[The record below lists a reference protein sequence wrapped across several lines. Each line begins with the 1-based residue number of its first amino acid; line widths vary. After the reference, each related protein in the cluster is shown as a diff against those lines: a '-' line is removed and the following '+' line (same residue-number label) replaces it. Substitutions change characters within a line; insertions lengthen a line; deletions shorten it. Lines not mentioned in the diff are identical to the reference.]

1 MKSFIIS
8 FLLFFSSVFY
18 PLLVSAQTCQQAK
31 SMDNEVFKER
41 REILMK
47 QMRDFSIALIKGGDI
62 VMDNHDDD
70 IPFRQNNNFYYLT
83 GFDNPKAFLI
93 LIKDRVSRSILFTD
107 ILPLGNQY
115 DKGPHS
121 VEEVMKATDIDEAY
135 NISEFDKLFGEIVN
149 YIQVQDEGNKKLTI
163 YYNRLDKDLEKMIL
177 DLSKRDIGKDRQS
190 NITAEISMLDSLPL
204 IHSMRRI
211 KSCAEIEMLETAIC
225 ITGAAIHKT
234 LQGLPSFFHERE
246 IKATLGYEYAL
257 EGAVREGFASI
268 SASGPDTLIVH
279 DTKFGRE
286 LREHDMVVLDIGAD
300 YNYYTAD
307 ISRTVPKNGKFTQ
320 EQSDIYTAVLKV
332 QEEIISRIKPG
343 ISGMGLH
350 DQSIK
355 LIAYELYQLK
365 LITDEKSKWQYLL
378 YYPHGI
384 GHKLGMN
391 VHDVGGWKNPDDTY
405 ATYQENM
412 VVTVEPGI
420 YVSLLVLEK
429 AKEVLGYF
437 KPFFDDDPTLKFEI
451 PSDEELKTFKD
462 TVHAAVEK
470 YNEIGVR
477 IEDDILVTND
487 GYRNLSGFIPKTIP
501 DIEALMT
508 GK

>member
-1 MKSFIIS
+1 
-8 FLLFFSSVFY
+8 
-18 PLLVSAQTCQQAK
+18 
-31 SMDNEVFKER
+31 
-41 REILMK
+41 
-47 QMRDFSIALIKGGDI
+47 
-62 VMDNHDDD
+62 
-70 IPFRQNNNFYYLT
+70 
-83 GFDNPKAFLI
+83 
-93 LIKDRVSRSILFTD
+93 
-107 ILPLGNQY
+107 
-115 DKGPHS
+115 
-121 VEEVMKATDIDEAY
+121 
-135 NISEFDKLFGEIVN
+135 
-149 YIQVQDEGNKKLTI
+149 
-163 YYNRLDKDLEKMIL
+163 
-177 DLSKRDIGKDRQS
+177 
-190 NITAEISMLDSLPL
+190 
-204 IHSMRRI
+204 
-211 KSCAEIEMLETAIC
+211 
-225 ITGAAIHKT
+225 
-234 LQGLPSFFHERE
+234 
-246 IKATLGYEYAL
+246 
-257 EGAVREGFASI
+257 
-268 SASGPDTLIVH
+268 
-279 DTKFGRE
+279 
-286 LREHDMVVLDIGAD
+286 
-300 YNYYTAD
+300 
-307 ISRTVPKNGKFTQ
+307 
-320 EQSDIYTAVLKV
+320 
-332 QEEIISRIKPG
+332 
-343 ISGMGLH
+343 MGLH